1 VHKIKLRVRICL
13 TKYVETWAL
22 PRLGSFKRKRFQ
34 YDTNITT
41 RKNFKVPK
49 SRVKNVVCFLYLLK
63 SFFLRFY
70 SEDEIGRLVEQCR
83 AMSRKPIQVDIG
95 GQPPFPTGSKMFS
108 DNFVNLLFLAVFN
121 LQGHFEGLDDF
132 FSGSRFSMIVEGFD

>member
-1 VHKIKLRVRICL
+1 MHKIKLRVRICL

-34 YDTNITT
+34 YDTNIIT

-63 SFFLRFY
+63 SFFLRF
-70 SEDEIGRLVEQCR
+70 SSGDEIGRLVEQCR
-83 AMSRKPIQVDIG
+83 AMSRKAIQVDIG